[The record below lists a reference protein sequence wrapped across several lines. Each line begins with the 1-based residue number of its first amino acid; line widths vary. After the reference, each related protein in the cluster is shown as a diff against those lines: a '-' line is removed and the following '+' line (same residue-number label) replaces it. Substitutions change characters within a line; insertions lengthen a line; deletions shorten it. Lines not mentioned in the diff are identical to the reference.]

1 MSEAQEPQHTLAR
14 PRPLISVVI
23 PVFDIEDYLAEC
35 LDSITGQAF
44 RDIEII
50 AVDGDSRDS
59 SGTILD
65 QMSGEEARLTVVHT
79 DQKMGPGRAR
89 NLGAGRAR
97 GEYIWFVDGDDAIV
111 PDCLSGIAG
120 RIEAVRPDVLL
131 IGYEE
136 LYPDGR
142 SEPGYGYDFM
152 GGGAGECFT
161 LAEQPRAAE
170 LSMASWNKIIRRE
183 FFLATSAAFWDD
195 APHEDIPVS
204 CLLMVEAEKLS
215 VLNRICYRYRKNRS
229 GSAMSSGP
237 AKRHFNILRS
247 YGAVLDQIEKRAG
260 NGDEKITAG
269 VRHALFQRAIRHYS
283 TILDTSGPGIGPIG
297 AGGLIERRDRREF
310 FHRMHWDYL
319 HYRPPGYKRVK
330 GLRGIKFLLI
340 ERDGYWIYC
349 LLEPVNWLRVR
360 LRRAS
365 GRGRRAGRAR
375 SLPRTDL

>member
-1 MSEAQEPQHTLAR
+1 MSEAQEQQRILTR
-14 PRPLISVVI
+14 SRPLISIVI

-35 LDSITGQAF
+35 LNSITGQTF

-50 AVDGDSRDS
+50 AVDGASRDS

-65 QMSGEEARLTVVHT
+65 QMSGEDARLTVVHT
-79 DQKMGPGRAR
+79 DQKIGPGRAR

-97 GEYIWFVDGDDAIV
+97 GEYIWFVDGDDAIA
-111 PDCLSGIAG
+111 PGCLSGIAG
-120 RIEAVRPDVLL
+120 RIEAVQPDVLF
-131 IGYEE
+131 IGYED

-152 GGGAGECFT
+152 GRGAGRCFT
-161 LAEQPRAAE
+161 LAEQPWVAG
-170 LSMASWNKIIRRE
+170 LSMASWNKVIRRE

-195 APHEDIPVS
+195 PPHEDVPVS

-215 VLNRICYRYRKNRS
+215 VLDSVCYSYRKNRS

-237 AKRHFNILRS
+237 TKRHFNILRS
-247 YGAVLDQIEKRAG
+247 YGAVLDQIVKRAG
-260 NGDEKITAG
+260 NGDEKITG
-269 VRHALFQRAIRHYS
+269 EVRHALFQRAIRHYAA
-283 TILDTSGPGIGPIG
+283 ILDTSGPGIGPIG
-297 AGGLIERRDRREF
+297 ADGLIARRDRREF

-340 ERDGYWIYC
+340 ERDDYWIYC
-349 LLEPVNWLRVR
+349 LLEPVNWVRGR
-360 LRRAS
+360 LRLGAS
-365 GRGRRAGRAR
+365 RMGRRLRQRRG
-375 SLPRTDL
+375 